1 MDQLD
6 PTRHHYRFSLRV
18 TRCRAV
24 FPDREKVKWKGQPD
38 RLSS

>member
-6 PTRHHYRFSLRV
+6 PTRHPTVFLCV